1 MSPEPPVPVAILISG
16 RGTNMVA
23 LLRAAALLAE
33 GVALDD
39 LERELILAA
48 LARAGGNKAA
58 AARLLGVT
66 RRRLYSLLAS
76 HGLPG
81 AGDAL

>member
-1 MSPEPPVPVAILISG
+1 MPCSIIFVDSPGGKLETADLSWKDG
-16 RGTNMVA
+16 
-23 LLRAAALLAE
+23 AALE
-33 GVALDD
+33 K
-39 LERELILAA
+39 
-48 LARAGGNKAA
+48 AGGNKTKAA
-58 AARLLGVT
+58 SFLGVT